1 MSTYFET
8 PEEAAT
14 GLKMDIDAFIE
25 EWLERHDIYDTDKT
39 QVIISAVRRAG
50 WPFFHDELLQYL
62 ENSLNCEIDDDE
74 GVTVLDDE
82 EEAEEAWMP
91 VD

>member
-25 EWLERHDIYDTDKT
+25 DWLERHDIYDSDKT

-50 WPFFHDELLQYL
+50 WSFFHDELLQYL
-62 ENSLNCEIDDDE
+62 ENSPNCEVDDDE
-74 GVTVLDDE
+74 GVTFLDDE
-82 EEAEEAWMP
+82 EEAEEDWMP